1 MSAERAHCALHERL
15 MNNETVAVQSYKPG
29 SGFVA
34 NHVAEFSN
42 RLNCVSNLQRQ
53 NRKLQIL
60 GTLCLETQ
68 FKRFENSATWFTTNP
83 DPGL

>member
-1 MSAERAHCALHERL
+1 MQNELIACKTD
-15 MNNETVAVQSYKPG
+15 ETVAVQSYKPG
-29 SGFVA
+29 PGFVA

-60 GTLCLETQ
+60 GTLCLGAEISRGA
-68 FKRFENSATWFTTNP
+68 KIIK
-83 DPGL
+83 